1 MEKFILK
8 KSHLTENEIN
18 ELLYYYKEGINIGK
32 EETMTKLINNMI
44 KCSLDLKTIS
54 KITNKKLTQIK
65 QYLNYRT
72 DLINLYTK

>member
-32 EETMTKLINNMI
+32 EETISRLKAAIEKL
-44 KCSLDLKTIS
+44 S
-54 KITNKKLTQIK
+54 
-65 QYLNYRT
+65 
-72 DLINLYTK
+72 NL

>member
-32 EETMTKLINNMI
+32 EETMTKLINHML

-65 QYLNYRT
+65 QYLN
-72 DLINLYTK
+72 

>member
-18 ELLYYYKEGINIGK
+18 ELLYYYKKGINIGK

-65 QYLNYRT
+65 QYLN
-72 DLINLYTK
+72 

>member
-8 KSHLTENEIN
+8 KSHLKENEIN

-44 KCSLDLKTIS
+44 KYSIDLETIS
-54 KITNKKLTQIK
+54 KITNKNSNQIK
-65 QYLNYRT
+65 QYL
-72 DLINLYTK
+72 D

>member
-18 ELLYYYKEGINIGK
+18 ELLYYYKKRINIGK
-32 EETMTKLINNMI
+32 EKTMTKLINNMI

-65 QYLNYRT
+65 QYLN
-72 DLINLYTK
+72 

>member
-8 KSHLTENEIN
+8 KAHLTENEIN

-44 KCSLDLKTIS
+44 NCSLDLKTIA
-54 KITNKKLTQIK
+54 KITNKNLSQIK
-65 QYLNYRT
+65 QYLS
-72 DLINLYTK
+72 

>member
-44 KCSLDLKTIS
+44 KCSLGLKTIS

-65 QYLNYRT
+65 QYLN
-72 DLINLYTK
+72 

>member
-8 KSHLTENEIN
+8 KSYLKENEIN

-44 KCSLDLKTIS
+44 KYSIDLETIS
-54 KITNKKLTQIK
+54 KITNKNSNQIK
-65 QYLNYRT
+65 QYL
-72 DLINLYTK
+72 D

>member
-44 KCSLDLKTIS
+44 KCFTAFKFFKNIFSFYFS
-54 KITNKKLTQIK
+54 
-65 QYLNYRT
+65 
-72 DLINLYTK
+72 

>member
-54 KITNKKLTQIK
+54 KITNKKLTKIK
-65 QYLNYRT
+65 QYLN
-72 DLINLYTK
+72 

>member
-65 QYLNYRT
+65 QYLN
-72 DLINLYTK
+72 

>member
-44 KCSLDLKTIS
+44 KYSLDLKTIS

-65 QYLNYRT
+65 QYLN
-72 DLINLYTK
+72 

>member
-1 MEKFILK
+1 MSK
-8 KSHLTENEIN
+8 ENF
-18 ELLYYYKEGINIGK
+18 

-65 QYLNYRT
+65 QYLN
-72 DLINLYTK
+72 